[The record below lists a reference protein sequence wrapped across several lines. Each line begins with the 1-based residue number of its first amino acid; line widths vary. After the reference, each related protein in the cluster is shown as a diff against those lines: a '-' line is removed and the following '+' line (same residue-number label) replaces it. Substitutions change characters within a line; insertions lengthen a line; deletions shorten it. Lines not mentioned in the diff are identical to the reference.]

1 MVFGCQGTQ
10 APGAGIEQVQ
20 EGLWSCGVARNGPR
34 DLRKE
39 CWWPKLMIL
48 GGFLSHGGFPKSYVS
63 IQKWSNLGWFGAIP
77 ILRNLRMAIST
88 GKMMINIVYK
98 QRNQWAWG
106 YIYIYIIYIHTLFFN
121 IFRQNPNGWYDLVY
135 SWKTQDGNGHT
146 ALWCE
151 LPCFRARGRWNSA
164 EILFATHWRGCIVC
178 VGSAGRWCQRRWH
191 KNAEEYMSYRC
202 QIKCQN
208 IYIYN
213 MYVCIHTYVH
223 ACIDR

>member
-20 EGLWSCGVARNGPR
+20 EGLWSCGVARNGPM
-34 DLRKE
+34 DLRKMLVTQIDDT
-39 CWWPKLMIL
+39 WGIL
-48 GGFLSHGGFPKSYVS
+48 KSWGIPKSYVS

-106 YIYIYIIYIHTLFFN
+106 YIYIYTYTQP
-121 IFRQNPNGWYDLVY
+121 IFDIFTQNPNGWYDLVY

-146 ALWCE
+146 A
-151 LPCFRARGRWNSA
+151 RGRWNSA
-164 EILFATHWRGCIVC
+164 EILFATHWRGCVVC
-178 VGSAGRWCQRRWH
+178 VGSAGRWCQTRWH

-208 IYIYN
+208 IYI
-213 MYVCIHTYVH
+213 
-223 ACIDR
+223 